1 MIFNLKSLVAISMA
15 VLVFGCTP
23 QAVVETEAVI
33 KTANAIV
40 AVKKPLEITEEV
52 SGRVVA
58 LRQAE
63 VRARVAAI
71 VLKREFTEGS
81 QVSAG
86 QVLFQL
92 DPAPMKVALAKAEA
106 ELVKA
111 KAAQQDADD
120 LLRRYK
126 QLMMTAT
133 VSQHQFDTAKTAVL
147 SAKATTLA
155 AQADVDS
162 AKLNLSYTRVT
173 APISGRIGKALVSE
187 GALVGQ
193 NEATQLAVIH
203 QLDPIYVDMNQSSRS
218 ELQRQQSSRQGYSQQ
233 LHQLDIL
240 DEQGRSISRGKALF
254 SESQVDLTTGTLT
267 VRGEFANKDQQL
279 LPGMYVKV
287 RTRLGFEPNAI
298 LIPQRAV
305 SRNNQG
311 QQQVWVVNSK
321 GEVEARVV
329 TAGVMVRSDWQITA
343 GIAEGDVVLTS
354 SISQLQPGD
363 KIQTQL
369 AGLQES
375 DRASASSVTIH

>member
-1 MIFNLKSLVAISMA
+1 
-15 VLVFGCTP
+15 
-23 QAVVETEAVI
+23 
-33 KTANAIV
+33 
-40 AVKKPLEITEEV
+40 
-52 SGRVVA
+52 
-58 LRQAE
+58 
-63 VRARVAAI
+63 
-71 VLKREFTEGS
+71 
-81 QVSAG
+81 
-86 QVLFQL
+86 
-92 DPAPMKVALAKAEA
+92 
-106 ELVKA
+106 
-111 KAAQQDADD
+111 
-120 LLRRYK
+120 
-126 QLMMTAT
+126 
-133 VSQHQFDTAKTAVL
+133 
-147 SAKATTLA
+147 
-155 AQADVDS
+155 
-162 AKLNLSYTRVT
+162 
-173 APISGRIGKALVSE
+173 
-187 GALVGQ
+187 
-193 NEATQLAVIH
+193 
-203 QLDPIYVDMNQSSRS
+203 
-218 ELQRQQSSRQGYSQQ
+218 
-233 LHQLDIL
+233 
-240 DEQGRSISRGKALF
+240 
-254 SESQVDLTTGTLT
+254 LT

>member
-1 MIFNLKSLVAISMA
+1 M
-15 VLVFGCTP
+15 
-23 QAVVETEAVI
+23 
-33 KTANAIV
+33 
-40 AVKKPLEITEEV
+40 
-52 SGRVVA
+52 VA

-92 DPAPMKVALAKAEA
+92 DPAPMQVALAKAEA

-126 QLMMTAT
+126 QLMATAT

-218 ELQRQQSSRQGYSQQ
+218 ERQRQQSSRQGYSQQ
-233 LHQLDIL
+233 LNRLDIL
-240 DEQGRSISRGKALF
+240 DEQGRSIRQGIALF
-254 SESQVDLTTGTLT
+254 AESQVDLTTGTLT

-311 QQQVWVVNSK
+311 QQQVLVMNSK
-321 GEVEARVV
+321 GEVEPRVV
-329 TAGVMVRSDWQITA
+329 TTGVMVQSDWQITA
-343 GIAEGDVVLTS
+343 GIAEGDIVLTS
-354 SISQLQPGD
+354 SISHLQPGD
-363 KIQTQL
+363 KVQTQL
-369 AGLQES
+369 AGLQ
-375 DRASASSVTIH
+375 ASGQANASSAAVH

>member
-329 TAGVMVRSDWQITA
+329 TTGVMVRSDWQITA

-354 SISQLQPGD
+354 SISQLQAGD

-369 AGLQES
+369 AGLKAS